1 MQQDSPAPPATAD
14 SDAKSRWKSLTE
26 WLRSGGSFLFISLA
40 FHAVLLLIAGV
51 WVVQNIQ
58 EKRKLTFSS
67 GPQQSGAPARQ
78 LEHRVQVAKRTSS
91 MSAPTL
97 PNRIVSSAPNVK
109 VALPQVPLTPL
120 TSIAI
125 PQRIGGLASN
135 AGAFKSNALGAKLSV
150 STPLSIPSPVG
161 SFSGSAANFGIRAN
175 STTGQGLT
183 GTMYYMRKEKD
194 GKPIPLYD
202 EDEYLARI
210 VQLFG
215 NRGTLDEKEAG
226 KYLRAG
232 QQLTSFMMLFPPI
245 SQEVAP
251 KAFGIEQ
258 VPDHRQCW
266 FAIYKG
272 KISSQ
277 STNRFRF
284 VGGGNEI
291 LIVRIDGDVKLDG
304 SWSSGFAWPGKG
316 ATPTGNG
323 PAEKLGFPLYG
334 DKRAIG
340 KWFKLQPGGSNIEIV
355 IGAGY
360 RGAFSADLC
369 VEEEGQ
375 TYEENVRPLF
385 KLEGYQKMQKE
396 IDAAMQLPEIPKAV
410 TLNGPTF
417 KAR

>member
-1 MQQDSPAPPATAD
+1 VQQDSPDPPAAAD
-14 SDAKSRWKSLTE
+14 SDAKSRWKALTE

-161 SFSGSAANFGIRAN
+161 SFSGSAANFGIRAS

-183 GTMYYMRKEKD
+183 GTMYYMRREKD
-194 GKPIPLYD
+194 GKPIPMYD
-202 EDEYLARI
+202 EEEYLARI
-210 VQLFG
+210 VQLLG
-215 NRGTLDEKEAG
+215 NKGTLDEKEAG

-291 LIVRIDGDVKLDG
+291 LIVKIDGDVKLDG
-304 SWSSGFAWPGKG
+304 SWSSGFDWPGKG
-316 ATPTGNG
+316 ATPTGNRST
-323 PAEKLGFPLYG
+323 ESLGFPLYG

-340 KWFKLQPGGSNIEIV
+340 KWFKLQPAGSNIEIV

-375 TYEENVRPLF
+375 SYEENVRPLF

-396 IDAAMQLPEIPKAV
+396 IDAALQLPEIPKAV

>member
-1 MQQDSPAPPATAD
+1 VQQDSPAPPATAD

-135 AGAFKSNALGAKLSV
+135 AGAFKSNTLGAKLSV
-150 STPLSIPSPVG
+150 STPLSVPSPAG

-175 STTGQGLT
+175 PTTGKGLT
-183 GTMYYMRKEKD
+183 GTMYYMRREKD
-194 GKPIPLYD
+194 GKPIPMYD
-202 EDEYLARI
+202 GDEYLTRI
-210 VQLFG
+210 VKLFD
-215 NRGTLDEKEAG
+215 NRGTLDKNEAE

-232 QQLTSFMMLFPPI
+232 QQLTSFIMLFPPI

-258 VPDHRQCW
+258 VPDGRQCW

-272 KISSQ
+272 KISSD
-277 STNRFRF
+277 STKSFRF

-291 LIVRIDGDVKLDG
+291 LIVKIDGEVNLDG
-304 SWSSGFAWPGKG
+304 SHSALSWPGRG
-316 ATPTGNG
+316 ATPTGNQSV
-323 PAEKLGFPLYG
+323 ENLGFPLYG
-334 DKRAIG
+334 GKRAIG
-340 KWFKLQPGGSNIEIV
+340 KWFKLKPEGSNIEIV
-355 IGAGY
+355 IGAGKNG
-360 RGAFSADLC
+360 GAFGADLC
-369 VEEEGQ
+369 VEEKDEI
-375 TYEENVRPLF
+375 YEENVRPLF
-385 KLEGYQKMQKE
+385 KLEGYQRMQKE
-396 IDAAMQLPEIPKAV
+396 IDAALQLPEIPRAV

>member
-1 MQQDSPAPPATAD
+1 VQQDSPAPPATAD

-135 AGAFKSNALGAKLSV
+135 AGAFKSNALGAKLSA
-150 STPLSIPSPVG
+150 STQLSIPSPVG

>member
-1 MQQDSPAPPATAD
+1 MQKDSPDSSATVPSNAITPLK
-14 SDAKSRWKSLTE
+14 AFFGWV
-26 WLRSGGSFLFISLA
+26 RSGGSFLIISLA
-40 FHAVLLLIAGV
+40 FHAVLLLVAGV

-58 EKRKLTFSS
+58 AKRKLTFSA
-67 GPQQSGAPARQ
+67 GPQQSGANTRQ

-91 MSAPTL
+91 MSAPAL

-125 PQRIGGLASN
+125 PQRIGGLASS

-150 STPLSIPSPVG
+150 STRLSVPSPVG
-161 SFSGSAANFGIRAN
+161 TFTGSAANFGMQP
-175 STTGQGLT
+175 STATGQGLI

-194 GKPIPLYD
+194 GKPIPLYG

-210 VQLFG
+210 VQLIG
-215 NRGTLDEKEAG
+215 NKGILDEKEAG

-232 QQLTSFMMLFPPI
+232 HQLTSFMMLLPPI

-258 VPDHRQCW
+258 VNDHRQCW
-266 FAIYKG
+266 LATYRG
-272 KISSQ
+272 KISVQ

-291 LIVRIDGDVKLDG
+291 LIVKIDGNVMLDG
-304 SWSSGFAWPGKG
+304 SWSSGFDWPGKG
-316 ATPTGNG
+316 PTPTGNRST
-323 PAEKLGFPLYG
+323 ENLGFPLYG
-334 DKRAIG
+334 DKRAVG
-340 KWFKLQPGGSNIEIV
+340 KWFKLAPTGSNIEIV

-375 TYEENVRPLF
+375 VYEGNVRPLF

-396 IDAAMQLPEIPKAV
+396 IDAAFQLPEIPPAV

>member
-1 MQQDSPAPPATAD
+1 MQKDSPDSSATVP
-14 SDAKSRWKSLTE
+14 SDAKTPPKAFIE
-26 WLRSGGSFLFISLA
+26 WVRSGGSFLILSLA
-40 FHAVLLLIAGV
+40 FHAALLLVAGV

-58 EKRKLTFSS
+58 AKRKLTFSA
-67 GPQQSGAPARQ
+67 GPQQSGSPTRQ

-91 MSAPTL
+91 MSAPAL

-125 PQRIGGLASN
+125 PQRIGGLASS

-150 STPLSIPSPVG
+150 STQLTVPSPVG
-161 SFSGSAANFGIRAN
+161 TFTGSAANFGMRPGTVA
-175 STTGQGLT
+175 GQGLI

-194 GKPIPLYD
+194 GKTIPMYG

-215 NRGTLDEKEAG
+215 NKGTLDEKEAG

-258 VPDHRQCW
+258 VQDHRQCW
-266 FAIYKG
+266 FATYKG
-272 KISSQ
+272 KISVQ

-291 LIVRIDGDVKLDG
+291 LIVKIDGNVMLDG
-304 SWSSGFAWPGKG
+304 SWSSGFDWPGRG
-316 ATPTGNG
+316 PNPTGNRS
-323 PAEKLGFPLYG
+323 AENLGFALYG

-340 KWFKLQPGGSNIEIV
+340 KWFKLAPTGSNIEIV

-369 VEEEGQ
+369 IEEEGQ
-375 TYEENVRPLF
+375 TYEGNARPLF
-385 KLEGYQKMQKE
+385 KLEGYQKMQRE
-396 IDAAMQLPEIPKAV
+396 IDAAFQLPEIPPAV